1 MYALWKELTVYGK
14 PVSPH
19 KWDSSEDFIELVG
32 NPFKVMAHDFMCT
45 HTHTH
50 YTYCVCI
57 QQALN
62 KQELDKG
69 SW

>member
-14 PVSPH
+14 PVSPR

-45 HTHTH
+45 HTHTRIH
-50 YTYCVCI
+50 TTHTVFVYSKLSI
-57 QQALN
+57 N
-62 KQELDKG
+62 RN
-69 SW
+69 

>member
-45 HTHTH
+45 HTHIHTTH
-50 YTYCVCI
+50 TVFVYSKLSI
-57 QQALN
+57 N
-62 KQELDKG
+62 RN
-69 SW
+69 